1 MSEKSKRLLVAA
13 LRRIESS
20 KDLNQQSILR
30 IEETEARIRKSL
42 SGSPRLKN
50 NASRYYKVKLR
61 SKSPIS

>member
-42 SGSPRLKN
+42 AGSPRLKN
-50 NASRYYKVKLR
+50 NANRYYKVKLI